1 MHWLFWGSGSTTEER
16 YGYIAIFLAILITIL
31 HNLCTANYIFIRE
44 KKKAALI
51 RLTYMIT
58 FKKKNEYFDSKLP
71 KELPTINIFC
81 LISIKNWLNCR
92 RIVMQ
97 KYKIECIVLD
107 IEFFLIFLY
116 ILNLIIIFYLDFY
129 GIIWKRL
136 FLFSDKVLLYG
147 EILDILFF
155 IVLFIKKVKIFFFLY
170 FSIFIL

>member
-1 MHWLFWGSGSTTEER
+1 
-16 YGYIAIFLAILITIL
+16 
-31 HNLCTANYIFIRE
+31 
-44 KKKAALI
+44 
-51 RLTYMIT
+51 
-58 FKKKNEYFDSKLP
+58 
-71 KELPTINIFC
+71 
-81 LISIKNWLNCR
+81 
-92 RIVMQ
+92 MQ